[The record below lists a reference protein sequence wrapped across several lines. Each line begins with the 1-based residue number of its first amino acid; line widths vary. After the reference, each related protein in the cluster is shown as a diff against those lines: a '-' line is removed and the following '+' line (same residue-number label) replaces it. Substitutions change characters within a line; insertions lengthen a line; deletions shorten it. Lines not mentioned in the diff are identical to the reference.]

1 MLGLVLI
8 SITRGPTHSP
18 PASWRSG
25 WQPTHPLLTARSGAG
40 AAAVRGV
47 LYVVGGAVAEA
58 SGPRFLDTV
67 EAAKVRPDGSLE
79 SWHEVKRLLT
89 PRGFIACVEAKGFL
103 YAVGGMTFLDAP
115 RGRLL
120 NTVERARILEDGS
133 LGPWAAVAPLTTPR
147 RGPAVVVAADFLY
160 AIGGY
165 NGLFLNTVER
175 ARIREDGSLA
185 SWEVVPDILTTTRY
199 IHGATVEAGRVYVF
213 GGKNRED
220 GSAKN
225 SVEFSQIQ
233 PDGALGPWHEGPGL
247 LVPRF
252 LSASAAL
259 HGYLFVLGGY
269 NGRYLDGVERARAGP
284 EGLEPWSEVARL
296 SQPKEGMAVVAS
308 GLYLYVI
315 GGSRSG
321 TYFRD
326 VEYAAV
332 GPDGDLGHSTTPP
345 ATSPAP
351 GS

>member
-1 MLGLVLI
+1 MAVVGAAILGLVLA
-8 SITRGPTHSP
+8 SSSRGPISP
-18 PASWRSG
+18 TPAWLSG
-25 WQPTHPLLTARSGAG
+25 WRPTAPILTARSGAG
-40 AAAVRGV
+40 AAAVRGR
-47 LYVVGGAVAEA
+47 LYLVGGAIADA
-58 SGPRFLDTV
+58 SGPRFLNTV

-79 SWHEVKRLLT
+79 AWREVRRLLT

-103 YAVGGMTFLDAP
+103 YAIGGMTFADAP

-120 NTVERARILEDGS
+120 NTVERARILDDGT
-133 LGPWAAVAPLTTPR
+133 LGPWTAGAPLTTPR
-147 RGPAVVVAADFLY
+147 RGPAAVVAGDFLY

-175 ARIREDGSLA
+175 ARIREDGSLT

-220 GSAKN
+220 GSAKS

-233 PDGALGPWHEGPGL
+233 PDGSLGPWQEGPGL

-269 NGRYLDGVERARAGP
+269 NGRYLDGVEGARVGP
-284 EGLEPWSEVARL
+284 EGLRPWSEAARL
-296 SQPKEGMAVVAS
+296 SRPKEGMAVVAYGS
-308 GLYLYVI
+308 YLYVI
-315 GGSRSG
+315 GGSRAG
-321 TYFRD
+321 DYFRD

-332 GPDGDLGHSTTPP
+332 GPDGALGHPVT
-345 ATSPAP
+345 